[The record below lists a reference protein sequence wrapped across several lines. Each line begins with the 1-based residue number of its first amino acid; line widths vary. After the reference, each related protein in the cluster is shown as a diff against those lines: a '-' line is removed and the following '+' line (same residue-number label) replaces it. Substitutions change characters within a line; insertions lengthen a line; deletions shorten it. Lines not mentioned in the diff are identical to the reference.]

1 MSGVGAPGGLSGA
14 MDEYDFIIV
23 GVGSAGSVLANRLSE
38 CGRYQVLALEAGGPD
53 RSLWVQMPIGYGWRY
68 FDESVNWKY
77 FTEPEPKLDGRR
89 IYWPR
94 GKVLGGSSSIN
105 GMVYARGRARDF
117 DDWSDAGAVGWAWK
131 DVEPVFKRI
140 ECWARGGNGRRG
152 DSGPLPVE
160 GVSDRAHKL
169 CRAYFRAA
177 AQLGYER
184 LEDYNA
190 EQSLG
195 VFDYQLTTARG
206 RRASASRSYVWPAIR
221 RSNLRIMLQ
230 AHAVRIDFKGRRAA
244 GVSYSRGNEILAAR
258 ARREVLLC
266 GGAVNSPQLLQ
277 LSGIGPCGLLRKFG
291 IEPLVESPNVGRNLQ
306 DHLGVDFHY
315 RTRIPSLNQSL
326 RPWFGRAMAGLLYAV
341 SRRGPLSLSL
351 NQAGGFVRTGGE
363 GGEPNLQLYFSPVS
377 YTRSTGLHRK
387 MMSPDPFPGML
398 VGFSNCRPTST
409 GSVEIASANPFEHP
423 LIRPNYLATEKDAE
437 DMLAG
442 MRLMRRFSAT
452 PAFREIVEQ
461 EISPGEDAA
470 SDDELLRFARRA
482 AWTVYHPCCTC
493 RMGGDVSNSVVDASL
508 RVHGAEGLRVADASV
523 FPNITSGNTNA
534 PAIMVGE
541 KAAELILEGARS

>member
-1 MSGVGAPGGLSGA
+1 

-23 GVGSAGSVLANRLSE
+23 GAGSAGSVLANRLSE
-38 CGRYQVLALEAGGPD
+38 CGRFRVLVLEAGGPD
-53 RSLWVQMPIGYGWRY
+53 RSLWLQVPIGYGRCY

-77 FTEPEPKLDGRR
+77 FTEPEPALDGRR

-105 GMVYARGRARDF
+105 AMVYVRGRARDF

-131 DVEPVFKRI
+131 EVEPIFKRI
-140 ECWARGGNGRRG
+140 ECWSKGRNDRRG

-160 GVSDRAHKL
+160 DVSGRIHEL
-169 CRAYFRAA
+169 CQAYFKAA

-206 RRASASRSYVWPAIR
+206 RRASASRSYVWPAMR
-221 RSNLRIMLQ
+221 RSNLQIMLR
-230 AHAVRIDFKGRRAA
+230 AHATRINFEGRRAV
-244 GVSYSRGNEILAAR
+244 GISYSKGNKIFSAR

-291 IEPLVESPNVGRNLQ
+291 IKTLVESPNVGRNLQ
-306 DHLGVDFHY
+306 DHLGVDFHF
-315 RTRIPSLNQSL
+315 RTKVPTLNQSL
-326 RPWFGRAMAGLLYAV
+326 RSWFGRFIVGLQYAA
-341 SRRGPLSLSL
+341 SRRGPLSLSV

-377 YTRSTGLHRK
+377 YTRTEGISRK
-387 MMSPDPFPGML
+387 LMSPDPFPGML
-398 VGFSNCRPTST
+398 VGFNSCRPTST
-409 GSVEIASANPFEHP
+409 GSVEIASANPLEHP
-423 LIRPNYLATEKDAE
+423 LIRPNYLATEKDVG
-437 DMLAG
+437 DMIAG
-442 MRLMRRFSAT
+442 MRLMRRLSAT

-461 EISPGEDAA
+461 EISPGEDAE
-470 SDDELLRFARRA
+470 SDEELLRFARGA
-482 AWTVYHPCCTC
+482 AWTIFHPCCTC
-493 RMGGDVSNSVVDASL
+493 RMGRNVSNSVVDASL

-541 KAAELILEGARS
+541 RASELILKGTPV

>member
-1 MSGVGAPGGLSGA
+1 
-14 MDEYDFIIV
+14 MDECDFIIV
-23 GVGSAGSVLANRLSE
+23 GAGSASSVLANRLSE
-38 CGRYQVLALEAGGPD
+38 CGQYQVLALEAGGPD
-53 RSLWVQMPIGYGWRY
+53 RSLWVQMPIGYGRYY

-77 FTEPEPKLDGRR
+77 FAEPEPQLDGRR

-105 GMVYARGRARDF
+105 GMVYARGRDRRQVGCRRGRVGLERPRARLQADRVL
-117 DDWSDAGAVGWAWK
+117 G
-131 DVEPVFKRI
+131 E
-140 ECWARGGNGRRG
+140 RGIGRRG

-160 GVSDRAHKL
+160 DVSDRAHEL
-169 CRAYFRAA
+169 CRAYFKAA

-195 VFDYQLTTARG
+195 IFDYQLTTARR

-221 RSNLRIMLQ
+221 RSNLRIMLR
-230 AHAVRIDFKGRRAA
+230 AHAVRIDFQGRRAA
-244 GVSYSRGNEILAAR
+244 GVSYSRGNEIFAAR

-326 RPWFGRAMAGLLYAV
+326 RPWFGRAMAGLHYAV
-341 SRRGPLSLSL
+341 SRRGPLPLSL

-377 YTRSTGLHRK
+377 YMRSVGLRRNL
-387 MMSPDPFPGML
+387 MSPDPFPGML
-398 VGFSNCRPTST
+398 VGFSNCRPTSA
-409 GSVEIASANPFEHP
+409 GSVEITLANPFEHP
-423 LIRPNYLATEKDAE
+423 LIRPNYFATEKDAE
-437 DMLAG
+437 DMIAG
-442 MRLMRRFSAT
+442 MRLMRRFGAT
-452 PAFREIVEQ
+452 PAFREVVEQ
-461 EISPGEDAA
+461 EISPGEDAE

-482 AWTVYHPCCTC
+482 AWTVYHPCRTC
-493 RMGGDVSNSVVDASL
+493 RMGGNVSTSIVDASL
-508 RVHGAEGLRVADASV
+508 RVHGTEGLRVADASV

-541 KAAELILEGARS
+541 RAAELILKGRPG

>member
-1 MSGVGAPGGLSGA
+1 

-23 GVGSAGSVLANRLSE
+23 GAGSAGSALANRLSE
-38 CGRYQVLALEAGGPD
+38 CGRFRVLVLEAGGQD
-53 RSLWVQMPIGYGWRY
+53 RSLWLQVPIGYGRCY

-77 FTEPEPKLDGRR
+77 FTEPEPALDGRR

-105 GMVYARGRARDF
+105 AMVYVRGRARDF
-117 DDWSDAGAVGWAWK
+117 NDWSDAGAVGWAWS
-131 DVEPVFKRI
+131 DVEPIFKRI
-140 ECWARGGNGRRG
+140 ECWSKGGNERRG
-152 DSGPLPVE
+152 DLGPLPVE
-160 GVSDRAHKL
+160 DVSGRIHEL
-169 CRAYFRAA
+169 CQAYFKAA

-206 RRASASRSYVWPAIR
+206 RRASASRSYVWPAMR
-221 RSNLRIMLQ
+221 RSNLQIMLR
-230 AHAVRIDFKGRRAA
+230 AHATRIDFEGRRAV
-244 GVSYSRGNEILAAR
+244 GISYSKGNKIFSAR

-266 GGAVNSPQLLQ
+266 SGAVNSPQLLQ
-277 LSGIGPCGLLRKFG
+277 LSGIGPCGLLHKFG
-291 IEPLVESPNVGRNLQ
+291 IKTLVESPNVGRNLQ
-306 DHLGVDFHY
+306 DHLGVDFHF
-315 RTRIPSLNQSL
+315 RTRIPTLNQSL
-326 RPWFGRAMAGLLYAV
+326 RSWFGRFIVGLQYVA
-341 SRRGPLSLSL
+341 SRRGPLSLSV

-377 YTRSTGLHRK
+377 YTRSSGISRK
-387 MMSPDPFPGML
+387 LMSPDPFPGML
-398 VGFSNCRPTST
+398 VGFNSCRPTSA

-423 LIRPNYLATEKDAE
+423 LIRPNYLATEKDAK
-437 DMLAG
+437 DMIAG

-452 PAFREIVEQ
+452 PAFREIVEE
-461 EISPGEDAA
+461 EISPGEYVE
-470 SDDELLRFARRA
+470 SDEELLRFARKA
-482 AWTVYHPCCTC
+482 AWTIFHPCCTC
-493 RMGGDVSNSVVDASL
+493 RMGSNVSNSVVDPSL
-508 RVHGAEGLRVADASV
+508 KVHGTEGLRVADASV

-541 KAAELILEGARS
+541 KASELILKGRSA